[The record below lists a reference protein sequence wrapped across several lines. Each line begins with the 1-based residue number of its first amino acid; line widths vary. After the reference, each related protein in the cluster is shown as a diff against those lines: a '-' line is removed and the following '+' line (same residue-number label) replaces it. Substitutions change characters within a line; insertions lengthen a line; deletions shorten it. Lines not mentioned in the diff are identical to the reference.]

1 MLVIF
6 FLYIFLYIQYMIH
19 LCFGNFELNLSLH
32 IFNKSTR
39 VHIVLYVSIIPE
51 TAIKRKLSR
60 QDPYVDDVRQEIE
73 RRHTEVKEKTF
84 LDGVKEFMTKKV
96 KMLTRR

>member
-1 MLVIF
+1 MITYVLNIL
-6 FLYIFLYIQYMIH
+6 LYTQYMIH
-19 LCFGNFELNLSLH
+19 LCFGNFELNLSMH
-32 IFNKSTR
+32 IFNKSNR

-84 LDGVKEFMTKKV
+84 LDGVKEFITKKV

>member
-1 MLVIF
+1 
-6 FLYIFLYIQYMIH
+6 MIH
-19 LCFGNFELNLSLH
+19 LCFGKFELNLSLH

-39 VHIVLYVSIIPE
+39 VHIVLCVSIIPE

-84 LDGVKEFMTKKV
+84 LDGVKEFITKKV

>member
-1 MLVIF
+1 
-6 FLYIFLYIQYMIH
+6 MIH
-19 LCFGNFELNLSLH
+19 LCFGYFELNLSMH
-32 IFNKSTR
+32 ISTR
-39 VHIVLYVSIIPE
+39 VHIVLHVSIIPE

-84 LDGVKEFMTKKV
+84 LDGVKEFITKKV